1 MEKIIENIVKIP
13 TFEDT
18 GNSLLVYAKKLITL
32 ESIIIMTLIV
42 KMKKSTSLLVN
53 LNGKLLITI

>member
-1 MEKIIENIVKIP
+1 MATIEKVIENIVKIV
-13 TFEDT
+13 TFEGT

-42 KMKKSTSLLVN
+42 KMKNSTSLVVS
-53 LNGKLLITI
+53 LNNK